1 MPSDSGRITFTLPS
15 APGVFR
21 LRVAV
26 GDASGRIGSTETD
39 LAGFLTQLG
48 PVRVSDVL
56 TSWARADGQFRFLGL
71 EDPPP
76 GVTSLRVSIEI
87 YPDATPSAQPF
98 TDSTA
103 MVTRDATATGQG
115 PTVAGSV
122 TIPIDT
128 LPPGGYTLRATILTG
143 TSVLGSVSRPLR
155 LP

>member
-1 MPSDSGRITFTLPS
+1 M
-15 APGVFR
+15 
-21 LRVAV
+21 
-26 GDASGRIGSTETD
+26 
-39 LAGFLTQLG
+39 
-48 PVRVSDVL
+48 SDVL

-98 TDSTA
+98 TVRFSVTGEHDSTA